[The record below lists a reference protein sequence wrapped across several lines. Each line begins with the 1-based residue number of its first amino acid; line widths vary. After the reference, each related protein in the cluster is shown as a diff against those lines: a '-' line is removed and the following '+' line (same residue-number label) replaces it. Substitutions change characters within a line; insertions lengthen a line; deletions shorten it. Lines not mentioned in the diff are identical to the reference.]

1 MNEYLSTFG
10 ARLARV
16 ALAQGAEIE
25 PPTIGSGVAAEV
37 LELAGTVAHT
47 SERKFAPL
55 ASFLTGIAVGRLAAA
70 GGLASD
76 REIAAFVG
84 QVRKDLD
91 ASIARL
97 PPDGG

>member
-16 ALAQGAEIE
+16 ALAHGAEIE
-25 PPTIGSGVAAEV
+25 PPSIGSGVAAAV

-76 REIAAFVG
+76 LEIAAFVG

-91 ASIARL
+91 ASIAL
-97 PPDGG
+97 PPPDGG